1 MTPSYSSG
9 PAGPAG
15 GRRAATFAGAS
26 VFLSRNLVAPEV
38 FDAVHDALRLNG
50 AEVLLCADP
59 SRTGPLDFHV
69 ISSVS
74 HEKFADLRAK
84 GCNLLGP
91 QCILSCA
98 KERRFLP
105 KQSYTCCLAMDGVK
119 ILCSGFEKAERVK
132 IEELVTAMGGLL
144 QSKSSLDVN
153 FVIVKDV
160 MAAKYK
166 YAVNSLKKPVV
177 SMNWLEQ
184 CWIEHRVVPHEPYR
198 ILPFA
203 GLNICITK
211 LNPVERKELEKI
223 VVQNGGQY
231 SACLTRKCTHLV
243 ANKPEGDKY
252 VVARRWGNIHIVN
265 PRWVEQSVA
274 RRACLDENSYLV
286 CQSSSASSGL
296 KTSLKE
302 QHNPEISSA
311 SASFQPI
318 PAASVDDSVSTS
330 QYVPASF
337 GDASKISNTD
347 IVGAPDVQEA
357 IEMQVDSHVAEDSDS
372 ENDDLYLSNCRISLV
387 GFEEKEM
394 LRLLMMI
401 RNGGGSRHILLNEKL
416 THIILGAPSED
427 EKKEVRR
434 LASWG
439 VINVVK
445 VTWLEDCNRAKREVK
460 VAPTHVATEL
470 LLKEFSHVTM
480 EKFADTR
487 ETKIAKSSCGIF
499 HVPTVNDS
507 HDKQLE
513 KDMPSE
519 RKPARGKH
527 ENSTNKTRS
536 AARSANSS
544 HRNGVV
550 NISKYGPKSQET
562 SAVKYRS
569 GRSNVFKGK
578 TFGFSNSFSH
588 DKRPEVVDWIR
599 EGGGIVVDHIQS
611 TIVDYIIECHG
622 RNSMPCDFSH
632 STVVSTQWIR
642 SCFEEGYL
650 QDVGSHPIFSPLRCR
665 IPFPGFEKFRF
676 CITLSQYG
684 ERERFLLKNLCYALG
699 AKFTEKAFK
708 GVTHLIC
715 KFASGDKYEVYSKR
729 GTPTITAEWLYE
741 CVKQDTIIPFDHFQP
756 KPLTSQDK
764 EVDLCTVSQY
774 STQATRFNC
783 SELLTDCQETTT
795 SNPTH
800 NSAGVASA
808 NEQTIAPAG
817 SKRTLL
823 SVSSKANDTCGNM
836 GRTEKH
842 LESGSVPDVADAIEV
857 LSSKIQ
863 DVRSPKS
870 IFEPDNSAAVQDQ
883 KDTHSFGISRSW
895 LNMQPKQ
902 DNTGSKVQRLISS
915 PAPSPAPTTYYPF
928 SETQTE
934 SQIVGYEEDL
944 TGRQKILDRVRSQS
958 INVTPS
964 TEIP

>member
-1 MTPSYSSG
+1 MTPSNSSG
-9 PAGPAG
+9 PVGPS

-69 ISSVS
+69 ISSSS
-74 HEKFADLRAK
+74 HERFADLKAK

-105 KQSYTCCLAMDGVK
+105 KQSYTCCLAMDGVR
-119 ILCSGFEKAERVK
+119 ILCSGFEKAEKAK

-144 QSKSSLDVN
+144 QSKSSMDVN

-160 MAAKYK
+160 MSPKYR
-166 YAVNSLKKPVV
+166 YALNSMKKPVV
-177 SMNWLEQ
+177 TINWLEQ

-203 GLNICITK
+203 GLNICVTK
-211 LNPVERKELEKI
+211 LNPVERKELEKTI
-223 VVQNGGQY
+223 VQNGGQF

-243 ANKPEGDKY
+243 IYKPGGDKY
-252 VVARRWGNIHIVN
+252 VVAQRWGNIHIVN

-274 RRACLDENSYLV
+274 RRACQDENSYLV
-286 CQSSSASSGL
+286 CQSSSACNAL
-296 KTSLKE
+296 NTLPKD

-311 SASFQPI
+311 SASFQPVSAI
-318 PAASVDDSVSTS
+318 SVDDSVSTS
-330 QYVPASF
+330 QYPPASS
-337 GDASKISNTD
+337 GDVSKISNND

-357 IEMQVDSHVAEDSDS
+357 NEMQVDSHVADDSEA

-387 GFEEKEM
+387 GFEEKEL

-401 RNGGGSRHILLNEKL
+401 RRGGGSRNILLNEKL
-416 THIILGAPSED
+416 THIILGAPSEE

-434 LASWG
+434 LAAWG

-445 VTWLEDCNRAKREVK
+445 VTWLEDCNRAKKEVK
-460 VAPTHVATEL
+460 VSPTHVATEL
-470 LLKEFSHVTM
+470 LLKEFSHVAM
-480 EKFADTR
+480 EKSADTR

-513 KDMPSE
+513 KDMSSE
-519 RKPARGKH
+519 RKPARGKS
-527 ENSTNKTRS
+527 ENSMNKTRS
-536 AARSANSS
+536 ANRSANSS
-544 HRNGVV
+544 LHNGVV
-550 NISKYGPKSQET
+550 NISKSHPRSQGT
-562 SAVKYRS
+562 SAVDS
-569 GRSNVFKGK
+569 GRSKSNVFKGRH
-578 TFGFSNSFSH
+578 FVFSNSFSH

-599 EGGGIVVDHIQS
+599 EGGGIVVDDMQS
-611 TIVDYIIECHG
+611 TTVDYTIECHG
-622 RNSMPCDFSH
+622 QNSMPCDFSH

-642 SCFEEGYL
+642 SCFEEGCL

-665 IPFPGFEKFRF
+665 VPFPGFENYRF
-676 CITLSQYG
+676 CISLSQY
-684 ERERFLLKNLCYALG
+684 EEKERFLLKNLCYALG
-699 AKFTEKAFK
+699 AKFTEKAYK

-715 KFASGDKYEVYSKR
+715 KFASGPKYEAYYKR
-729 GTPTITAEWLYE
+729 RTPIITAEWLFE
-741 CVKQDTIIPFDHFQP
+741 CVKQDTIVAFDDFQP
-756 KPLTSQDK
+756 KPLTSRDK
-764 EVDLCTVSQY
+764 EVNLCTVSQY

-783 SELLTDCQETTT
+783 SELLSGLAT

-800 NSAGVASA
+800 NSGLAGVTSA
-808 NEQTIAPAG
+808 NEETTAPAV
-817 SKRTLL
+817 SKRRLV
-823 SVSSKANDTCGNM
+823 SVSGKADDTSRNIGK
-836 GRTEKH
+836 TEKH
-842 LESGSVPDVADAIEV
+842 LESVSVPDVADAIEV
-857 LSSKIQ
+857 LSNKIQ
-863 DVRSPKS
+863 DVQSPKS
-870 IFEPDNSAAVQDQ
+870 IFEPDNSAIVQDQ
-883 KDTHSFGISRSW
+883 KDTHSFVISRSW
-895 LNMQPKQ
+895 LNMQQKQ
-902 DNTGSKVQRLISS
+902 DDTPVTKVQSLNSP

-934 SQIVGYEEDL
+934 SQVIGYEEDL
-944 TGRQKILDRVRSQS
+944 TGRQKIIDRVRSQS

>member
-1 MTPSYSSG
+1 MTPSCSSG

-69 ISSVS
+69 ISSSS
-74 HEKFADLRAK
+74 HERFADLRIK

-119 ILCSGFEKAERVK
+119 ILCSGFEKAEKAK
-132 IEELVTAMGGLL
+132 IEELVTAMGGIL
-144 QSKSSLDVN
+144 QSKSSMDVN

-177 SMNWLEQ
+177 TINWLEQ

-198 ILPFA
+198 ILPFV
-203 GLNICITK
+203 GLNICVTK

-223 VVQNGGQY
+223 IVQNGGQF

-243 ANKPEGDKY
+243 ANEPGGDKY
-252 VVARRWGNIHIVN
+252 VVARRWGNIYIVN
-265 PRWVEQSVA
+265 QRWVEQSVA

-286 CQSSSASSGL
+286 CQTSSASSGL
-296 KTSLKE
+296 KTSPEE
-302 QHNPEISSA
+302 QQNPEISSA
-311 SASFQPI
+311 SASFQPV
-318 PAASVDDSVSTS
+318 PATSVDDSVSTS

-337 GDASKISNTD
+337 GDSSKISNTD
-347 IVGAPDVQEA
+347 IVGEEA
-357 IEMQVDSHVAEDSDS
+357 NEMQVESHVAEDSEA

-387 GFEEKEM
+387 GFEENEL

-434 LASWG
+434 LAAWG

-445 VTWLEDCNRAKREVK
+445 VTWLEDCNRAKKEVK
-460 VAPTHVATEL
+460 VSPSHVATEL
-470 LLKEFSHVTM
+470 LLKEFSRVIM
-480 EKFADTR
+480 EKSADTR
-487 ETKIAKSSCGIF
+487 EMKVAKSSCGIF

-507 HDKQLE
+507 HGKQLE
-513 KDMPSE
+513 KDMSSE
-519 RKPARGKH
+519 RKPARGKY
-527 ENSTNKTRS
+527 ENSMNKTRS
-536 AARSANSS
+536 ATRSANSS
-544 HRNGVV
+544 QQNAVV
-550 NISKYGPKSQET
+550 NISKNDPKSQGAST
-562 SAVKYRS
+562 VNS
-569 GRSNVFKGK
+569 GSSRSNVFKGI

-588 DKRPEVVDWIR
+588 DKRPEVIDWIR
-599 EGGGIVVDHIQS
+599 EGGGIVVDDIQS
-611 TIVDYIIECHG
+611 TTVKYTIECHG

-632 STVVSTQWIR
+632 STVVSTHWIR
-642 SCFEEGYL
+642 SCLEVGCL
-650 QDVGSHPIFSPLRCR
+650 QEVGSHPIFSPLRCR

-676 CITLSQYG
+676 CISLSQYG
-684 ERERFLLKNLCYALG
+684 ERESFLLKNLCFALG

-715 KFASGDKYEVYSKR
+715 KFASGDKYKVYSKR
-729 GTPTITAEWLYE
+729 GTPTITEEWLFE
-741 CVKQDTIIPFDHFQP
+741 CVKQDTIVPFDHFQP

-764 EVDLCTVSQY
+764 DLTVSQY
-774 STQATRFNC
+774 STQASRFNC
-783 SELLTDCQETTT
+783 SELLSGYQVTT
-795 SNPTH
+795 SNPAH
-800 NSAGVASA
+800 NSAGDASA
-808 NEQTIAPAG
+808 NEEAIAPAV
-817 SKRTLL
+817 SKRRLL
-823 SVSSKANDTCGNM
+823 SVSGNANDTCGNI

-863 DVRSPKS
+863 DVQSARS
-870 IFEPDNSAAVQDQ
+870 IFEPDNSAVVQDQ

-895 LNMQPKQ
+895 LNMQQKQ
-902 DNTGSKVQRLISS
+902 ENTPGTKVQSLSSS
-915 PAPSPAPTTYYPF
+915 PAPSPAPSTYYPF

-934 SQIVGYEEDL
+934 SQVVGYEEDL
-944 TGRQKILDRVRSQS
+944 TGRQKIIDRVRSQS

>member
-800 NSAGVASA
+800 NSGVASA